1 VSGHEVEVVDEAA
14 TGDGP
19 TGRSAPGSV
28 GSGGGDGGRGDGT
41 GSLDGTLRD
50 LAGGKRLR
58 WRLSGRRR
66 PCRRKPP
73 YPAGPRSEEWEELDV
88 V

>member
-1 VSGHEVEVVDEAA
+1 MSRSEAEVAEEA
-14 TGDGP
+14 TTVDGP
-19 TGRSAPGSV
+19 TGRSDTGSD
-28 GSGGGDGGRGDGT
+28 GSRGAGGRRRDGT
-41 GSLDGTLRD
+41 GSLDGTLRE

-66 PCRRKPP
+66 PCRREPDP
-73 YPAGPRSEEWEELDV
+73 SDPRSEEWEELDV